1 MSISDRIRVKDVR
14 LLSDDYATLKTTT
27 FEWRRA
33 GGAWQTQSR
42 ETYDRGHAATVLL
55 YNLASRSVVLVRQ
68 LRYPAFVSGYDDLM
82 IEAAAGLLDEA
93 SPEDRIRAEAEEETG
108 YRLGAIS
115 KIFEAFMSPG
125 ALTERMH
132 FFVAE
137 YEPRMRV
144 SSGGGLASEGEDI
157 EVLELGI
164 DDALAMIAD
173 GRIVDGKTIILLQ
186 YAALSIFK

>member
-1 MSISDRIRVKDVR
+1 
-14 LLSDDYATLKTTT
+14 
-27 FEWRRA
+27 
-33 GGAWQTQSR
+33 
-42 ETYDRGHAATVLL
+42 
-55 YNLASRSVVLVRQ
+55 VLVRQ

-108 YRLGAIS
+108 YRLGDIK

-144 SSGGGLASEGEDI
+144 SSGGGLACEGEDI

-173 GRIVDGKTIILLQ
+173 GRIIDGKTIILLQ
-186 YAALSIFK
+186 YAALNIFK

>member
-82 IEAAAGLLDEA
+82 IEAAAGLLDDA
-93 SPEDRIRAEAEEETG
+93 APEERIRLEAQEEIG
-108 YRLGAIS
+108 YRLREVR

-125 ALTERMH
+125 VLTEKIH
-132 FFVAE
+132 FFVAA
-137 YEPRMRV
+137 YEPDMRV

-157 EVLELGI
+157 EVLELSI
-164 DDALAMIAD
+164 DEALAMVWD
-173 GRIVDGKTIILLQ
+173 GRIVDAKTIMLVQ
-186 YAALSIFK
+186 YAALHVFR